1 MKRIQINLFAFIFV
15 LLQLSAS
22 LCFADAFSEGEKLY
36 SENRPLDAL
45 IYFQKALEENPENPS
60 AYNLLGLCY
69 YQLADYEASQQ
80 TFVKGCELPS
90 KLRYI
95 LYYNAGNAAFAMGDY
110 ENAEIYYT
118 ASIELNPDFP
128 SAVLN
133 RGNTRL
139 KLNVFKGASEDYKRY
154 LELEPD
160 TNQREQIEK
169 LIYEANQAWYEQ
181 EREKINYEMQ
191 EELLQLEIQR
201 LLTERE
207 TRKLEYELRLKKSQE
222 RNKELMKELEK
233 ALSEKDEFSQDYDDE
248 IISADDDDQIV
259 PVTEIEGVELEN
271 DGLIDESSAEDGSIE
286 NGSVLDGSV
295 LDGSVEN
302 GLIEGD
308 LVEESVAEDGSVL
321 DGSVLDGSIENGSI
335 ENGSVLDG
343 SVEDD
348 LVEESTAEKD
358 SSDSSSD
365 LYNEALDE
373 TVFLE

>member
-1 MKRIQINLFAFIFV
+1 MNYQEFILKRIQINLFAFIFV

-139 KLNVFKGASEDYKRY
+139 KLNVFKGASADYKRY

-201 LLTERE
+201 LLTERK

-271 DGLIDESSAEDGSIE
+271 DGLVDESAAEDGSVE
-286 NGSVLDGSV
+286 NGSVDESAAEDGSVEDGLIGGDLVEESVAKDGSV

-302 GLIEGD
+302 GSVD
-308 LVEESVAEDGSVL
+308 ESA
-321 DGSVLDGSIENGSI
+321 
-335 ENGSVLDG
+335 
-343 SVEDD
+343 
-348 LVEESTAEKD
+348 AEKG

-365 LYNEALDE
+365 LYNEASEE
-373 TVFLE
+373 TVSLE

>member
-45 IYFQKALEENPENPS
+45 IYFQKALEENPKNPS

-259 PVTEIEGVELEN
+259 PVTEIDGVELEN
-271 DGLIDESSAEDGSIE
+271 DGLVDESTAEDGLVE
-286 NGSVLDGSV
+286 DGLIGGDLVEESTAE
-295 LDGSVEN
+295 DGSVEN

-308 LVEESVAEDGSVL
+308 LVDESAAEDGSVV
-321 DGSVLDGSIENGSI
+321 DGSV
-335 ENGSVLDG
+335 ENGSVD
-343 SVEDD
+343 
-348 LVEESTAEKD
+348 ESTAEKG

-365 LYNEALDE
+365 LYNEAL
-373 TVFLE
+373 

>member
-1 MKRIQINLFAFIFV
+1 MNYQEFILKRIQINLFAFIFV

-69 YQLADYEASQQ
+69 YQLADYEAAQQ
-80 TFVKGCELPS
+80 TFVKGSELPS

-118 ASIELNPDFP
+118 ASIELNPDFS

-154 LELEPD
+154 LELEAD

-233 ALSEKDEFSQDYDDE
+233 ALSEKDEFSQNYDDE

-271 DGLIDESSAEDGSIE
+271 DGL
-286 NGSVLDGSV
+286 
-295 LDGSVEN
+295 
-302 GLIEGD
+302 
-308 LVEESVAEDGSVL
+308 VEESAAEDGSVM
-321 DGSVLDGSIENGSI
+321 DGL
-335 ENGSVLDG
+335 
-343 SVEDD
+343 VEDD
-348 LVEESTAEKD
+348 LVEESAAED
-358 SSDSSSD
+358 GSVVDGLVEDDLVEESAAEDGSIENSSVENGSVDSSSD
-365 LYNEALDE
+365 LYNEASEE
-373 TVFLE
+373 TVSLE